1 MRVAAA
7 SWAIRFHHRIYLVS
21 HRSARG
27 HNAPSSG
34 RRNKEL
40 ELLTLGV
47 IKVLFQVEGRGE
59 GDASRLSP
67 RFKWPREDDTHL
79 KSSG

>member
-1 MRVAAA
+1 M
-7 SWAIRFHHRIYLVS
+7 
-21 HRSARG
+21 
-27 HNAPSSG
+27 PSSG
-34 RRNKEL
+34 RRNKEQ

-59 GDASRLSP
+59 GDAADLSP
-67 RFKWPREDDTHL
+67 RLKWPREDDTHL